1 MNRWRFKQNSILP
14 GFELALGYTALY
26 TLLIVVLPL
35 AAVFWKSAEAGAG
48 FFTAAFDPRAL
59 ASYRVTFGC
68 AAIAAAINGV
78 FGFLVAWML
87 ARHEFPGRR
96 LLDALIDLPFAI
108 PTAVSGIALTAV
120 FAQNAWPG
128 KWFYAL
134 GIETAYSPIGI
145 TIALTFIGLPFVVR
159 TIQPAL
165 ADLDAQYE
173 EAALTLGASRLQTF
187 WRVIAPELAP
197 ALLVG
202 VTLAFGRGIGE
213 YGSVI
218 FIAGNMPFRS
228 EIASVLIL
236 TRLEQYDFQA
246 AAAIGA
252 VLLVAS
258 FLILLL
264 LNVLQRR
271 AARGPV

>member
-1 MNRWRFKQNSILP
+1 MKWPRFKRKSILP

-26 TLLIVVLPL
+26 TLLIVVVPL
-35 AAVFWKSAEAGAG
+35 SAIFWKSAEAGLG
-48 FFTAAFDPRAL
+48 FFAAAFDPRAM

-68 AAIAAAINGV
+68 AAIAAAINAV

-87 ARHEFPGRR
+87 ARYEFPGRR
-96 LLDALIDLPFAI
+96 ILDALIDLPFAI

-120 FAQNAWPG
+120 FARNAWPG
-128 KWFYAL
+128 EWFYAL

-145 TIALTFIGLPFVVR
+145 IIALTFIGLPFVVR
-159 TIQPAL
+159 TVQPAL
-165 ADLDAQYE
+165 ADLDSQYE

-187 WRVIAPELAP
+187 WRVLVPELAP

-252 VLLVAS
+252 VLLLAS
-258 FLILLL
+258 FAILLL
-264 LNVLQRR
+264 LNILQRR